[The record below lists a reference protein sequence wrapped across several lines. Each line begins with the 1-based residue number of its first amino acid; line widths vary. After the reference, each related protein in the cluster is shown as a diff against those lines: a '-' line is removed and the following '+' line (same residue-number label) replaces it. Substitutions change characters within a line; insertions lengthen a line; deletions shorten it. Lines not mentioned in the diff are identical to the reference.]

1 MKEKDITY
9 CATMQFFY
17 EWFTVYEPPIGRSWI
32 TTRGETTAQK
42 ELNRIVSNLQHAN
55 KMGVRI
61 TVGSDS
67 FCSSLTPYGKYAISE
82 MITLWKSGLTPM
94 EAIMAAT
101 KNGAEML
108 KIDDITGTLEK
119 GKFADLL
126 VVDLN
131 PLEDIASFSVE
142 KMDVIMKEGTFVR
155 GE

>member
-1 MKEKDITY
+1 MKGNLVVGML
-9 CATMQFFY
+9 AGS
-17 EWFTVYEPPIGRSWI
+17 VIGAAAAI
-32 TTRGETTAQK
+32 IAMPYIKPQ
-42 ELNRIVSNLQHAN
+42 LNRIVSNLQHAN

-61 TVGSDS
+61 VVGSDS
-67 FCSSLTPYGKYAISE
+67 FCSSLTPYGKFAISE

-94 EAIMAAT
+94 EALMAAT

-155 GE
+155 GA